1 MVKRRLIINRL
12 ELKNFLSHSDTKIGF
27 GDGIHVFIGPNGAG
41 KSSIVDALYIL
52 LAQPLQV
59 KGIRGGRKTDLIR
72 RTQRRAELVG
82 WFTDELTGDE
92 FRVKTVLSDRNSEAY
107 LFKNGKLIA
116 SGITGVREQIKR
128 EFYPE
133 GLDPESVLE
142 NTSIIRQ
149 GGLASIARLIA
160 GPSASGRKEYF
171 QELLGLKEYDKAVD
185 KIKSIGVRIQL
196 EPPYNKVF
204 YPLDTGGSGLK
215 ALEGELQ
222 AVKSSLMSLKGRIS
236 EIREKLSRVEK
247 EIQGL
252 IKKKRSI
259 EEELARLE
267 EEKRR
272 LDQLRGR
279 LETLRGSLRELEE
292 SIREK
297 KREAEK
303 LRRELEATVIPAG
316 IEDFYMHTLQ
326 PLRTVTKELELALK
340 ELEELN
346 AKLGMLREAQASK
359 DKSVKYE
366 ELAGRLKELANEKAV
381 LKEKIGHLE
390 EAKRKLGKWRNVER
404 EFLARLEEEGI
415 PAASLEEAEKDLAGI
430 IEDLNSELRK
440 LEEEIN
446 MYNNRLGAIAA
457 GVNEAREKLRLL
469 SDTSS
474 TKCPLCGHELGP
486 GEAERIKQALESK
499 LEELRVEEVNT
510 RNRLRDLVAKKNK
523 LRMEIEEFRK
533 LYSEAVRLTASKP
546 DLPPGVNPGELDVVI
561 DGYKKRLTSLEEE
574 IRELEAAAKSL
585 EPQWQ
590 LYNTVKRLY
599 GDLDKALEELE
610 GKSGLLKSSIQ
621 ELTRRKEEL
630 EGRLENYVSQWG
642 LPRDI
647 SKLEETLAG
656 LIEKARI
663 LDREKEKLRRLE
675 EEIGRLEEKYRE
687 AEKNIRELGEAIQAQ
702 EGKLRNYEELKSRE
716 KEVIDKL
723 RELEG
728 LKGELKGNLDSL
740 EDQYDKLS
748 QYLVELEKAKRK
760 LRLLYRVRR
769 LLERLPPLILY
780 ETLRSLEEEMS
791 KIIQSFNLSYTGVLV
806 DPDTLEFRVLD
817 PSGADVSIS
826 QLSGGEQTAI
836 ALAFVIGLNRVLG
849 GVTGFLVLDEPTT
862 HLDPERR
869 RSLVD
874 IIERAVSQESGIR
887 QLVIVTHHEEVRDA
901 ADVLCSVSK
910 TGGTSRVECE

>member
-1 MVKRRLIINRL
+1 MARRIIINRL
-12 ELKNFLSHSDTKIGF
+12 ELRNFLSHSDTEIGF

-82 WFTDELTGDE
+82 WFKDELTGDE

-107 LFKNGKLIA
+107 LFKNGKLVA
-116 SGITGVREQIKR
+116 TGITGVREQLKR

-133 GLDPESVLE
+133 GLDPESVLQ

-160 GPSASGRKEYF
+160 GPGTSGRKEYF

-185 KIKSIGVRIQL
+185 KIKSIGVRIPL

-222 AVKSSLMSLKGRIS
+222 AVKSSLRDLKERTSEVKERLIRVED
-236 EIREKLSRVEK
+236 EIRSLTRRK
-247 EIQGL
+247 QA
-252 IKKKRSI
+252 I

-267 EEKRR
+267 EEKRK

-279 LETLRGSLRELEE
+279 LETSRASLRELEE

-303 LRRELEATVIPAG
+303 LKRELETTVIPAG
-316 IEDFYMHTLQ
+316 IEDFYISTLQ
-326 PLRTVTKELELALK
+326 PLKTVTKELDLALK

-346 AKLGMLREAQASK
+346 AKLGMVKEARASK

-366 ELAGRLKELANEKAV
+366 ELAARLKELANEKAV
-381 LKEKIGHLE
+381 LKEKIGRLE
-390 EAKRKLGKWRNVER
+390 EAKRKLDKWRNIER
-404 EFLARLEEEGI
+404 DFLARLEEEGI
-415 PAASLEEAEKDLAGI
+415 PAASLEEAEKDLASI

-446 MYNNRLGAIAA
+446 MYNNKLGAIAA
-457 GVNEAREKLRLL
+457 GVSEVKEKLRLL

-474 TKCPLCGHELGP
+474 TKCPLCGHELAP
-486 GEAERIKQALESK
+486 GEAERIKQTLESK
-499 LEELRVEEVNT
+499 LEELRVEEGNA
-510 RNRLRDLVAKKNK
+510 RNKLRDLVAEKNK
-523 LRMEIEEFRK
+523 LRMELEEFRL
-533 LYSEAVRLTASKP
+533 LYNEAVRLIASKP
-546 DLPPGVNPGELDVVI
+546 ESPLGVNTEELDAVI
-561 DGYKKRLTSLEEE
+561 DSCKKRLNRLEEE
-574 IRELEAAAKSL
+574 IMELEAAAKSL

-599 GDLDKALEELE
+599 GDLDKALNELE
-610 GKSGLLKSSIQ
+610 GKAGLLKSNIG
-621 ELTRRKEEL
+621 ELARRKEEL
-630 EGRLENYVSQWG
+630 EGRLGDYVSQWG
-642 LPRDI
+642 LPRDLNE
-647 SKLEETLAG
+647 LEGAVVELV
-656 LIEKARI
+656 EKART
-663 LDREKEKLRRLE
+663 LDREKEKLRRLD
-675 EEIGRLEEKYRE
+675 EEIGELEEKHRKV
-687 AEKNIRELGEAIQAQ
+687 EKTIGELEKTIQSLEGE
-702 EGKLRNYEELKSRE
+702 LRKYEELRSRD
-716 KEVIDKL
+716 KEINDKL

-740 EDQYDKLS
+740 EDQYGKLS
-748 QYLVELEKAKRK
+748 VYLVELEKAKRK

-791 KIIQSFNLSYTGVLV
+791 NIIQSFNLSYTGVLV

-817 PSGADVSIS
+817 PSGGDVSIS
-826 QLSGGEQTAI
+826 QLSGGEQTAM

-874 IIERAVSQESGIR
+874 IIERAASQESGIR